1 MKDRIRYSLIYM
13 GVIAALFA
21 VFFTTRVFEGEMAE
35 QLKGHLRENLRLIET
50 SYKGESLGGEPQ
62 KLAKFASKD
71 LRITLVDS
79 KGGILYD
86 SDAEAAKMENH
97 NDREEIIDAFAKGV
111 GEDLRYS
118 STLQAQV
125 FYFAKRLSDGN
136 VLRLGMRQANLQKVY
151 SKTIPYL
158 VVLLAAIVAAAI
170 LIAIGL
176 SRTFVSPLKKLVD
189 QLGTPEWMKIENVY
203 KEIAPLVNTIRKQD
217 LELQLTI
224 EQLSNEK
231 QKMAHL
237 KDEFTANASH
247 ELKTPLTSISGYAE
261 LIESGMAKPEDVK
274 TFAGKIH
281 KEANRLQSIA
291 NDIITLSKLDNH
303 GGEPFEL
310 GEKVNLWNVAHS
322 CVESLGLNASKK
334 SISLSLEGETSAE
347 IIANSKLLYEMIFN
361 LVDNAIRYTESGGK
375 VVVLV
380 EQGSIAVK
388 DTGIGIPEECQSRML
403 GENIGTTI
411 TANIVALS
419 ANTQARRAA
428 LAHFTINVI
437 GVIWVV
443 IVLKWF
449 LAAVCGVVGFD
460 LSIHMGEPGYEK
472 NLAKISVVLASF
484 HSAFNVS
491 NTFIQIWFIK
501 YIEKFVCKVIKPKNS
516 EEEEDSR
523 LHFIS
528 SGLMGTPELSLLEA
542 RKEISLFATRTRK
555 MFNFVPDLLTMKE
568 ENDFVKLFARIEK
581 YEGISDNMEIE
592 IAKYLNQVS
601 EGRLSPESKT
611 TIQAML
617 REISEIES
625 TSACAVTVVKDF
637 FGDADEP
644 YKVGYIVDVFYADS
658 TLNPNDSG
666 LTPVLPKPVVSLL
679 QVEVSGR
686 NVAVTGLLEN
696 RPVMV
701 FDMRGRMVASARFH
715 GTSVNLMIPKSGR
728 YLVRSGKQSR
738 LIVVR

>member
-50 SYKGESLGGEPQ
+50 SYMGESLGGEPQ

-97 NDREEIIDAFAKGV
+97 NDREEIIDALAKGV

-388 DTGIGIPEECQSRML
+388 DTGIGIPEECQSRIFERFYRVDKSRSKETGGTGL
-403 GENIGTTI
+403 GLAIVKHIAEVLHATIHLNSIVGLGTEI
-411 TANIVALS
+411 
-419 ANTQARRAA
+419 
-428 LAHFTINVI
+428 
-437 GVIWVV
+437 
-443 IVLKWF
+443 K
-449 LAAVCGVVGFD
+449 VGFTT
-460 LSIHMGEPGYEK
+460 L
-472 NLAKISVVLASF
+472 
-484 HSAFNVS
+484 
-491 NTFIQIWFIK
+491 
-501 YIEKFVCKVIKPKNS
+501 
-516 EEEEDSR
+516 
-523 LHFIS
+523 
-528 SGLMGTPELSLLEA
+528 
-542 RKEISLFATRTRK
+542 
-555 MFNFVPDLLTMKE
+555 
-568 ENDFVKLFARIEK
+568 
-581 YEGISDNMEIE
+581 
-592 IAKYLNQVS
+592 
-601 EGRLSPESKT
+601 SKT
-611 TIQAML
+611 N
-617 REISEIES
+617 
-625 TSACAVTVVKDF
+625 
-637 FGDADEP
+637 
-644 YKVGYIVDVFYADS
+644 KV
-658 TLNPNDSG
+658 L
-666 LTPVLPKPVVSLL
+666 
-679 QVEVSGR
+679 
-686 NVAVTGLLEN
+686 
-696 RPVMV
+696 
-701 FDMRGRMVASARFH
+701 
-715 GTSVNLMIPKSGR
+715 
-728 YLVRSGKQSR
+728 
-738 LIVVR
+738 